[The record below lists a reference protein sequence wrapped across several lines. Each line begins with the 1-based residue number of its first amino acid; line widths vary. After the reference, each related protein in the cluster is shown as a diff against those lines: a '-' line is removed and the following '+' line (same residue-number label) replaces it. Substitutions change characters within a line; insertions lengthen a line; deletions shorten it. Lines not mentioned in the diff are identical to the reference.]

1 LPNGVERKGPNVDT
15 EDRGEI
21 SWPDFDDR
29 EIEFAAPL
37 SVALPTT
44 AGIMNW

>member
-1 LPNGVERKGPNVDT
+1 MALRGRGTNVDT

-21 SWPDFDDR
+21 SRPDFDDR
-29 EIEFAAPL
+29 EIGFAAPL